1 MKQAEEAALRRQL
14 HAEID
19 VADPGPA
26 PVEAVFR
33 RSRALKVRRMV
44 AAAAGVAVIAAAAG
58 VVATAG
64 QHAPSVPARG
74 GGVFA
79 SGVASGKPW
88 QLAAVNLANPGYRC
102 LPGVLLDGRTGDLLQ
117 RGFMPGFG
125 LGSIAFLALNSGR
138 PGVGFAFLQLRPGV
152 RDVRAILGDGTRL
165 RLHPVTVT
173 LCDQRFRLAGFE
185 YPRQGVKR
193 MVARS
198 ADGRTLR
205 YAPMA
210 DYFDPASPFQTG
222 TWINVEAATG
232 DAASG
237 EIGSGRVR
245 GMPWHMRV
253 TLGPAGEC
261 YTSSTGPASQRG
273 SASVCGP
280 VGPVP
285 VRPSLIVLP
294 YATPTSVLFWYA
306 GTVSAQTAQA
316 RAQLSDGRT
325 ITVIPVVV
333 GGRTYIALGTRDQ
346 VRLTRLVLY
355 DSQRRVL
362 ATVTSFPKIP

>member
-1 MKQAEEAALRRQL
+1 MTQAEEAALRRQL
-14 HAEID
+14 HAEVD

-33 RSRALKVRRMV
+33 RSRTLRVRRVFAVV
-44 AAAAGVAVIAAAAG
+44 AGTAVIAAAAG
-58 VVATAG
+58 VVVTAG
-64 QHAPSVPARG
+64 RQAPSVPGQG

-79 SGVASGKPW
+79 SGTANGKPW
-88 QLAAVNLANPGYRC
+88 RLAAVNLADPGYRC
-102 LPGVLLDGRTGDLLQ
+102 LPGVLVNGRSGDLLQ

-138 PGVGFAFLQLRPGV
+138 PGVGFAFIQLRPGV
-152 RDVRAILGDGTRL
+152 RDVRAFLGDGTRL
-165 RLHPVTVT
+165 RLHPVTMT
-173 LCDQRFRLAGFE
+173 LCNQQFRLAGFE

-198 ADGRTLR
+198 SDGRTLS

-222 TWINVEAATG
+222 TWINVAAATG

-237 EIGSGRVR
+237 EIGSGRVG

-261 YTSSTGPASQRG
+261 YTSAVGPNSQRG

-280 VGPVP
+280 VGPAP
-285 VRPSLIVLP
+285 VRASLIVLP

-316 RAQLSDGRT
+316 RAQLSDGST
-325 ITVIPVVV
+325 ITVVPSVV
-333 GGRTYIALGTRDQ
+333 GGRTYLALATRDQ